1 MLLEHIGPEALL
13 CPPATS
19 TPCMEDLLYEPSD
32 EIGGR
37 GNLYLV
43 HIFSSF
49 GGEEAAQ
56 HYTTIAIVLKPRA
69 HMTTHKSQ
77 RRGCYGNTS
86 LTTHH
91 DAQTTVRVLTNS
103 QIFSFVEVRA
113 LRGVCP
119 WLPTLIDDLTY
130 TTDAYQLNRLRT
142 AECPTGLIFTNGRC
156 SLLYMNGC
164 ELATFECCIH
174 HAFGEESMAAPSTYR
189 TVQGL

>member
-103 QIFSFVEVRA
+103 QIFSLVA
-113 LRGVCP
+113 GGRGNP
-119 WLPTLIDDLTY
+119 WLAMLRATPTN
-130 TTDAYQLNRLRT
+130 TTDADQLTRLRT
-142 AECPTGLIFTNGRC
+142 AGRPTGLISTNDRC

-164 ELATFECCIH
+164 ELSTFECCIH
-174 HAFGEESMAAPSTYR
+174 HAIGEESMAAPSTYR